1 MKLIPTI
8 EITEEDF
15 DLQTSNYLF
24 ADGGESIICQ
34 NETPRT
40 LDKFFVDQWTRK
52 TIPMSDN
59 KIAKVSLLYQLQP
72 ESTIPPIALI
82 VKNGI
87 VIGYRMHHPTT
98 YKTLEKAKLTRK
110 IRVKAIRN
118 SQAVLEKLNQQDIT
132 YADVKSDNILVDER
146 TGNVLLCDMDNVRV
160 RNYPVDIMSRD
171 TMRYYEIYGEMDE
184 TVVAYMHNLL
194 TLQQLGFKEEIP
206 EYYSDIILRL
216 KRGPYPTGFKQTA
229 TPILESMITPQEFS
243 GKYLAKHIKR

>member
-15 DLQTSNYLF
+15 DFQTSNYLF

-34 NETPRT
+34 SETPRT

-52 TIPMSDN
+52 MVPMSDN
-59 KIAKVSLLYQLQP
+59 KIAKVSLLYQLEP

-82 VKNGI
+82 VKSGI
-87 VIGYRMHHPTT
+87 IIGYRMHHPTT

-110 IRVKAIRN
+110 MRIKAIRK
-118 SQAVLEKLNQQDIT
+118 SQDVLAKLNQQDIT
-132 YADVKSDNILVDER
+132 YADVKSDNILVNEK
-146 TGNVLLCDMDNVRV
+146 TGDVIFCDIDNVRV
-160 RNYPVDIMSRD
+160 RNYPVDIKSRD
-171 TMRYYEIYGEMDE
+171 IRRYYEVYGEMDE
-184 TVVAYMHNLL
+184 TVDAYMHNLL

-229 TPILESMITPQEFS
+229 TPILESMTIPQEFN
-243 GKYLAKHIKR
+243 GEYLAKHIKR